1 MKILFLTLS
10 DIKSIK
16 EHNIYTDLLREF
28 IKNGH
33 KVYVISPI
41 ERRKGGFTHI
51 IEGESA
57 VILKIKTG
65 NIQKTNFIEKG
76 ISTLTIE
83 TKIINGIKEY
93 FKEIKFDLVLYSTPP
108 ITFQRAVEYVK
119 RRDNAKTYFD

>member
-10 DIKSIK
+10 DIKSVK

-51 IEGESA
+51 IEGKSA
-57 VILKIKTG
+57 VILKNK
-65 NIQKTNFIEKG
+65 NRK
-76 ISTLTIE
+76 
-83 TKIINGIKEY
+83 
-93 FKEIKFDLVLYSTPP
+93 YSENQ
-108 ITFQRAVEYVK
+108 FY
-119 RRDNAKTYFD
+119 